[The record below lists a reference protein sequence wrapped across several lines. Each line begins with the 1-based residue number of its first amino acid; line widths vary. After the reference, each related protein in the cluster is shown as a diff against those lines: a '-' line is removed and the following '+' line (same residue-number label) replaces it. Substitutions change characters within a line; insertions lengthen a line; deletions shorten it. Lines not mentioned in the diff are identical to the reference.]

1 MPTPL
6 LQTPIPQS
14 SKTGLLKRPRR
25 RRVGT
30 QLETSSE
37 QARVG
42 YAGGGGRDWFFPCS
56 SRKWRRRRRR
66 RKRGGDGEE
75 RHGTGIQYSSR
86 PYKGSSTRE
95 IHPLSPPPNLLPL
108 CVSLFPSLSR
118 ACTQAC
124 FLYKFCT
131 KSLHD
136 NYSPSSPS
144 AAVQTRHR
152 RGHERTSSSGS
163 SNNSSRI
170 APPEA
175 GATTD
180 LTVTVTITVAVT
192 VTVTVLVGDGNS
204 NSYETITEA
213 GSTTRS

>member
-42 YAGGGGRDWFFPCS
+42 YAGGGGREWFFSCS
-56 SRKWRRRRRR
+56 SRKWRRRRR
-66 RKRGGDGEE
+66 KRGRDGEE

-95 IHPLSPPPNLLPL
+95 IHPLSPPHFFLCVCLSFPLFLALAHKPVFCTNPVRNLYAITIPLLLLPL
-108 CVSLFPSLSR
+108 LCKR
-118 ACTQAC
+118 A
-124 FLYKFCT
+124 
-131 KSLHD
+131 
-136 NYSPSSPS
+136 
-144 AAVQTRHR
+144 
-152 RGHERTSSSGS
+152 
-163 SNNSSRI
+163 I
-170 APPEA
+170 A
-175 GATTD
+175 GATKEQGAAAAAT
-180 LTVTVTITVAVT
+180 
-192 VTVTVLVGDGNS
+192 
-204 NSYETITEA
+204 TEA
-213 GSTTRS
+213 ESHHQNLEQRRT